1 MLLAWISFLLTAM
14 VSPPAPQPS
23 PPKTIITVHSS
34 EFCTYLVLAVRP
46 ALVGLMRNDQLI
58 DLGRSALV
66 AGDRAVKFG
75 GAPVSSFNQQ
85 GAAHWTTSEGDVMLL
100 DARQRQLTAAIA
112 QNMDMVQTVLANP
125 NAPKP
130 DGDDK
135 AKLGQ
140 IRAQLDLILSEQRR
154 ATNIISGNA
163 ATNDLGGLY
172 NAASATGIERD
183 NYTPITPADQSG
195 TSALN
200 ARLTSQDNVVPQAG
214 KIKGFAATTDP
225 TTASQAKINQ
235 AAGSNAFD
243 SPYAKLVSALKIDQT
258 AIGQTEQ
265 SASHAIIEAVE
276 GCE

>member
-66 AGDRAVKFG
+66 AGDRDVKFG

-85 GAAHWTTSEGDVMLL
+85 GAAHWTASEGDIMLL

-112 QNMDMVQTVLANP
+112 QNMEMVQTVLENP

-130 DGDDK
+130 GGDDK
-135 AKLGQ
+135 AKLAA
-140 IRAQLDLILSEQRR
+140 IRAQLDLILREQRT
-154 ATNIISGNA
+154 ATNIIAGNS
-163 ATNDLGGLY
+163 ATSDLAGLY
-172 NAASATGIERD
+172 NSSSATGIERD
-183 NYTPITPADQSG
+183 KVSPITAADQTG

-200 ARLTSQDNVVPQAG
+200 ARLTSQNNVMPG
-214 KIKGFAATTDP
+214 HGPTTDP
-225 TTASQAKINQ
+225 TTASQVRLNR
-235 AAGSNAFD
+235 AAGSNTFD
-243 SPYAKLVSALKIDQT
+243 SPYAKLVSALKSDQVL
-258 AIGQTEQ
+258 IGKTEE
-265 SASHAIIEAVE
+265 SASHAIVEAVE